1 MLYIFF
7 FFLIGRA
14 SLGPSKIK
22 NKKYKIPL
30 ASGLGL
36 RPPEYTEI
44 TQISDLRF
52 IFSEYEDHPKM
63 MRGSGSPRH
72 S

>member
-1 MLYIFF
+1 MLYIYFF
-7 FFLIGRA
+7 NRA
-14 SLGPSKIK
+14 RLK
-22 NKKYKIPL
+22 NTP
-30 ASGLGL
+30 GL

-63 MRGSGSPRH
+63 MRGSGAGGAGRGGRGDRKSVV
-72 S
+72 